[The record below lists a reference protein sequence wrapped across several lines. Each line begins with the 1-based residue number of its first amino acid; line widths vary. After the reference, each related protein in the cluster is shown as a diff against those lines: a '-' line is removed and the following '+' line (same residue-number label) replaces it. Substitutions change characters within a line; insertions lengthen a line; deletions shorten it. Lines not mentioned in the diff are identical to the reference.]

1 MAKDTDSPGVGGP
14 YVPVSSESDCAP
26 QTASDPGAAGA
37 RSSGPAAPDADAEDK
52 GGPSMAQLSAVT
64 AALGPISHN
73 PGNIL
78 AGATQSL
85 NVLVSGTIATTVFL
99 VASPIIGAKMGYAS
113 SGIGGG
119 AVGASVGLLVGAL
132 GGAAVAVTTLV
143 RGLTSLFYG
152 FWRTPGAIVGS
163 LGGKDWDPLAQEW
176 VFADLANDAK
186 QTMSMSV
193 EQFLQL
199 VSAAGGGE
207 RGAAAV
213 FSSFG
218 EPGGGAGAAGAGTGA
233 SASNPPSAAA
243 AASPPKA
250 PPKERALYDVLDVS
264 PVASA
269 AEIKKA
275 YYVQAR
281 KYHPDRQ
288 TAGDGSS
295 ERFQAISAAYVVL
308 SDQALRDRY
317 DARGLQAVQG
327 AGADSLDAMS
337 AAALYVVLFGSEGF
351 ETLVGD
357 LYLVAQVRASATAAA
372 AAEADSSDSKQAAEA
387 AARHKDKVRLSQL
400 FVQRQREIQL
410 ALNLAQRL
418 QPLVQV
424 VQQQA
429 DYSEELQGAAAE
441 TDALTALVQAAQT
454 EAKELC
460 GSQLGAA
467 LLFHVGDLYVS
478 SADSHI
484 STMRAA
490 LHSAGGALSA
500 LSDLWGG
507 FCLGTLAAW
516 RFIGLQG
523 MYSDAEE
530 KQRVADE
537 VHPDVETGAKP
548 QRKPPPAGPFGGRTL
563 GEAVTE
569 EEKKEIRGQTQKA
582 VHNLLEFLW
591 MVIRQDVT
599 ATLDVSLSKLLHDHS
614 VSDEARMARAR
625 GLRAVG
631 EAYIKEAHAASLSTG
646 GKVSPGQGIE
656 ALVGKLGQQSGLFGD
671 AAAAADDDEEP
682 ETERVPATPPP
693 PALLWWSTDDGCSR
707 CCQEIPSLSVAE
719 LQQRILSLRGSSSDC
734 LEKTDLRRRLRSL
747 LVPHLSTRALAVEV
761 ARVLSSSGK
770 ETDAELCAGWER
782 EALVDV
788 MSGLQ

>member
-1 MAKDTDSPGVGGP
+1 
-14 YVPVSSESDCAP
+14 
-26 QTASDPGAAGA
+26 
-37 RSSGPAAPDADAEDK
+37 
-52 GGPSMAQLSAVT
+52 MAQLSAVT

-85 NVLVSGTIATTVFL
+85 NVLVSGTIATTVFV

-119 AVGASVGLLVGAL
+119 TVGASVGLLVGVL
-132 GGAAVAVTTLV
+132 GGAAVAVTMLV

-152 FWRTPGAIVGS
+152 VWRTPGAIVGS

-199 VSAAGGGE
+199 VSAAGGDD

-218 EPGGGAGAAGAGTGA
+218 EPGGGAGAAGEGAGA

-250 PPKERALYDVLDVS
+250 PPKESALYDVLDVS
-264 PVASA
+264 PAASA

-308 SDQALRDRY
+308 SDQAVRDRY

-351 ETLVGD
+351 EALVGD

-424 VQQQA
+424 TQLQA
-429 DYSEELQGAAAE
+429 DYSEELQEAAE
-441 TDALTALVQAAQT
+441 TDALTALSQAAQT

-548 QRKPPPAGPFGGRTL
+548 QRKPPPAGPFGGRAL

-631 EAYIKEAHAASLSTG
+631 EAYIKEAHVASLSTG

-671 AAAAADDDEEP
+671 AAAAAAEEP
-682 ETERVPATPPP
+682 ETEQVPATTPP
-693 PALLWWSTDDGCSR
+693 PALSWWSTDDGCSR

-770 ETDAELCAGWER
+770 ETDAEMCAGWER